1 MSEADEPLGEV
12 RGRSGAAAGGGTA
25 QARAVPLFP
34 LPNLFLFPGIPLQLH
49 IFEPRY
55 RQMIEDSLDGPGRI
69 VIAAVLE
76 GWHDRLLGRPPVHP
90 IAGLGEIV
98 RHERLPDG
106 RFWIFLLGLSRVQI
120 REVESD
126 RLYRKVEAAPVVE
139 EPVPDSLEPALRTR
153 LAQALESRAGELPDL
168 GALPIGQLSDLL
180 LFFLQL
186 PQASMQDLYSCLSI
200 ADRAERA
207 LREHARRPLPP
218 RRPAGGRSG

>member
-1 MSEADEPLGEV
+1 MSEAEDPL
-12 RGRSGAAAGGGTA
+12 SDAGAAQEAATGGRTT

-34 LPNLFLFPGIPLQLH
+34 LPNLFLFPGIPVQLH

-76 GWHDRLLGRPPVHP
+76 GWHDRLLGNPPFHP
-90 IAGLGEIV
+90 LAGLGEIV

-106 RFWIFLLGLSRVQI
+106 RFWIFLLGLARVHI

-126 RLYRKVEAAPVVE
+126 RAYRKVEATPVGE
-139 EPVPDSLEPALRTR
+139 QPVPATREPALRRR
-153 LAQALESRAGELPDL
+153 LVQALATRGGELPDL
-168 GALPIGQLSDLL
+168 GSLPLGQLSDLL

-200 ADRAERA
+200 ADRAERV

-218 RRPAGGRSG
+218 RRPAGGGAG